1 MDSGLVKEFRHMVSG
16 VGVSQRD
23 VGVSQR
29 DAGVRPVC
37 LTSGK
42 KASVTRGSE
51 ERREKQMRS

>member
-1 MDSGLVKEFRHMVSG
+1 VDSGLVKEFRHMVSG
-16 VGVSQRD
+16 

>member
-1 MDSGLVKEFRHMVSG
+1 MDSGLVKEFRHVVSG
-16 VGVSQRD
+16 VR
-23 VGVSQR
+23 VSQR

-51 ERREKQMRS
+51 ERREKQLVFHPGLIN

>member
-1 MDSGLVKEFRHMVSG
+1 MVKEFRHMVSG